1 MTDDGDKMGKFNHY
15 FNYSEIE
22 QTLLDYAS
30 KYPSFVRLSTLCT
43 TDEGRGLLMAELT
56 DCSTGGF
63 DEKPAFYLVG
73 QFHCKEMVGV
83 MCSLHFMD
91 YLLSGAGSQGEA
103 ARMLRDYCI
112 CIIPTATPD
121 GLEHAL
127 AGGIARS
134 VNKFTPPRDSLPD
147 GIHGADLDGDG
158 VIRFMRIKDS
168 NGPWKI
174 CQEDERVMV
183 RREPYEYDGDFYAV
197 FREGL
202 IKGNPER
209 CRFDAPDPYGND
221 FNRSFPY
228 NWNSSAKQPG
238 GGRYPMEN
246 TEVRSIVE
254 LLNERN
260 NICAFVVL
268 HTATGCTFYPPAAFS
283 PDKAPAE
290 DMQRYVDMANVIKA
304 QTGFPFS
311 NLNDMSS
318 RDKYPTYGSFDDYSY
333 LIRGIFTYAIEL
345 WDISARTGSPVLWQL
360 PKNESSSEI
369 NARELRFYK
378 WMDEYCPPE
387 AFKPWTEFKHPQ
399 LGDVEIGGVD
409 TLHVQLNPPLNL
421 LGEEMERST
430 RCLMKQLP
438 LLPRLELEGAKAVR
452 RADGLYSV
460 RASVVNRRYLP
471 TSATKQ
477 AELLHT
483 VPEDSISLS
492 GEDIE
497 FVGCAPRIGIGFL
510 PGMSGVKTMGTNGR
524 YMNAGLERLKRTVE
538 WVVRAPAGTKV
549 TVRASSARGGV
560 CAAELT
566 LD

>member
-1 MTDDGDKMGKFNHY
+1 MSKFEHY
-15 FNYSEIE
+15 YNYSEIE
-22 QTLLDYAS
+22 QALREYAAL
-30 KYPSFVRLSTLCT
+30 YPGFVRLTPLCRT
-43 TDEGRGLLMAELT
+43 EEGRELLMAELT

-73 QFHCKEMVGV
+73 QFHCKEMAGV

-91 YLLSGAGSQGEA
+91 YLLNGSGSASEAGH
-103 ARMLRDYCI
+103 MLRDYCV

-134 VNKFTPPRDSLPD
+134 VNKFSPPRAELPD

-158 VIRFMRIKDS
+158 VIRFMRIRDPD
-168 NGPWKI
+168 GPWKI
-174 CQEDERVMV
+174 SSEDERVMV
-183 RREPYEYDGDFYAV
+183 RREPYEFEGDFYAI

-202 IKGNPER
+202 VKGDIAR

-228 NWNSSAKQPG
+228 NWNSGAKQPG

-246 TEVRSIVE
+246 AEVRALVE
-254 LLNERN
+254 LLNERS
-260 NICAFVVL
+260 NICSFVVL

-283 PDKAPAE
+283 PEKAPAE
-290 DMQRYVDMANVIKA
+290 DMRRYVDMANVIKEE
-304 QTGFPFS
+304 TGFPFS
-311 NLNDMSS
+311 NLNDMSA

-345 WDISARTGSPVLWQL
+345 WDIAARTGSPVIWQL
-360 PKNESSSEI
+360 PKNESNRAI
-369 NARELRFYK
+369 NAREMQFFK
-378 WMDEYCPPE
+378 WMDENCPPE
-387 AFKPWTEFKHPQ
+387 TFKPWTKFKHPQ
-399 LGDVEIGGVD
+399 LGEVEIGGVD

>member
-1 MTDDGDKMGKFNHY
+1 MGKFEHY
-15 FNYSEIE
+15 YNYSEIE
-22 QTLLDYAS
+22 QTLREYAAL
-30 KYPSFVRLSTLCT
+30 YPGFVRLTSLCHT
-43 TDEGRGLLMAELT
+43 EEGRELLMAELT
-56 DCSTGGF
+56 DSSTGGF

-73 QFHCKEMVGV
+73 QFHCKEMAGV

-91 YLLSGAGSQGEA
+91 YLLSGAGLKGEA
-103 ARMLRDYCI
+103 ARMLKDYCV

-134 VNKFTPPRDSLPD
+134 VNKFSPPRDELPRS
-147 GIHGADLDGDG
+147 ARLSDLDGDG
-158 VIRFMRIKDS
+158 VIRFMRIRDP

-174 CQEDERVMV
+174 SSDDERIMV
-183 RREPYEYDGDFYAV
+183 RREPYEFEGDFYAV

-202 IKGNPER
+202 VKGDPER

-228 NWNSSAKQPG
+228 NWSSGAEQPG

-246 TEVRSIVE
+246 TEVRALVE
-254 LLNERN
+254 LLNERS

-283 PDKAPAE
+283 PESAPAE
-290 DMQRYVDMANVIKA
+290 DMQRYVDMANVIREE
-304 QTGFPFS
+304 TGFPFS
-311 NLNDMSS
+311 NLNDMSA
-318 RDKYPTYGSFDDYSY
+318 RDKYPTHGSFDDYSY

-345 WDISARTGSPVLWQL
+345 WDISAHTGSPVMWQL
-360 PKNESSSEI
+360 PKNEPGSEI
-369 NARELRFYK
+369 NAREVRFFK
-378 WMDEYCPPE
+378 WMDENCPPE
-387 AFKPWTEFKHPQ
+387 TFKPWTKFEHPQ
-399 LGDVEIGGVD
+399 LGEVEIGGVD

-438 LLPRLELEGAKAVR
+438 LLPKLELEGVQATR
-452 RADGLYSV
+452 RPDGLYSI

-477 AELLHT
+477 AELLRT
-483 VPEDSISLS
+483 IPEDSVSLS
-492 GEDIE
+492 GEGIE
-497 FVGCAPRIGIGFL
+497 FVGCASRIGIGFL

-524 YMNAGLERLKRTVE
+524 YINAGLERLKRDAE
-538 WVVRAPAGTKV
+538 WVIRAPAGTKV
-549 TVRASSARGGV
+549 TVYARSARGGA
-560 CAAELT
+560 CAAKLT
-566 LD
+566 LG